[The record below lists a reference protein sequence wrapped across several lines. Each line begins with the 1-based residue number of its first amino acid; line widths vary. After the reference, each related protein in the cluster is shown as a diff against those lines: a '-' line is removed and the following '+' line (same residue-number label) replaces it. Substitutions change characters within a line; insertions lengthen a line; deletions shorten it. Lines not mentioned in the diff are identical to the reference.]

1 LSSLSG
7 LHLINVSWKTW
18 FTIMKFLILI
28 YRYYFASSLPFF
40 VQRKWIK
47 FVENNLSSLN
57 KTQQTSQAPRWT
69 VQPSRVLVQDSWFV
83 RLRTESGR
91 NRIGWLPGR
100 QWFETQSLPVLF
112 SKNVIFINTNRKQ
125 FWNELAWSSLSFTS
139 DRKQTYL
146 GN

>member
-1 LSSLSG
+1 MFLEKHDLRSWSFWFWFIDTISRHPFHFSFKENESSSSKIIYHLWTKHNKPAKHSG
-7 LHLINVSWKTW
+7 PNW
-18 FTIMKFLILI
+18 
-28 YRYYFASSLPFF
+28 A
-40 VQRKWIK
+40 
-47 FVENNLSSLN
+47 
-57 KTQQTSQAPRWT
+57 
-69 VQPSRVLVQDSWFV
+69 VQPSRFSWFV

-91 NRIGWLPGR
+91 NRIGRLPGR
-100 QWFETQSLPVLF
+100 QWFKTQSLPVLF